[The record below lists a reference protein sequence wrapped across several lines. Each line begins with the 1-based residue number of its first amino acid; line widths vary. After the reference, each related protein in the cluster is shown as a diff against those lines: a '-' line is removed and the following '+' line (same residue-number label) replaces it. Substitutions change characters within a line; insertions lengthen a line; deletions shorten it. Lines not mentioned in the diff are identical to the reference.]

1 MPPSPR
7 KLSIPDVL
15 PSEAVLV
22 VDDEPQIRR
31 VVRNAVADIAAQV
44 LEAASASDALDRA
57 AAGKPSLIVLDLTL
71 PDRDG
76 LDLCRDLRAF
86 TTAPILVL
94 SARHAEGEKAAL
106 LDAGADDY
114 LTKPFGT
121 LELQARV
128 RALLRRA
135 AGAAHQPERVTAGD
149 VEIDLARRMVRRAG
163 AEVHLTPTEWGLLRA
178 LLTHRG
184 RTLTHQQLFR
194 AVWGQAAGDAQQYL
208 RVYVGQLRRKLE
220 RDPVRPTLIR
230 TEPAVGY
237 RFTLE
242 E

>member
-1 MPPSPR
+1 MR
-7 KLSIPDVL
+7 QDENGREVRSI
-15 PSEAVLV
+15 LV

-31 VVRNAVADIAAQV
+31 VVRNALIGIAEQV
-44 LEAASASDALDRA
+44 LEAATAADAMDLASA
-57 AAGKPSLIVLDLTL
+57 AAPALIVLDLTL

-76 LDLCRDLRAF
+76 LDVCRDLRAF
-86 TTAPILVL
+86 TGAPILVL
-94 SARHAEGEKAAL
+94 SARQADREKAAL

-114 LTKPFGT
+114 LTKPFST
-121 LELQARV
+121 VELQARV

-135 AGAAHQPERVTAGD
+135 LAAAPAVNERVTAGD
-149 VEIDLARRMVRRAG
+149 VEIDLARRTVRRAG

-184 RTLTHQQLFR
+184 RTLTHGQLFN
-194 AVWGQAAGDAQQYL
+194 AVWGQSAGDAQQYL

-220 RDPVRPTLIR
+220 ADPVRPTLIK

-237 RFTLE
+237 RFE
-242 E
+242 SAP